1 MQLRL
6 PLPKR
11 RKKMQAERSK
21 EERINI
27 ISGNAGFSLIEVLVA
42 MIILAIVVI
51 PLLKG
56 FVVTQK
62 VNGRAQR
69 LESAQAVA
77 QNVMEALKP
86 ATLEEIAQQFN
97 STDSEGF
104 TLLKSNVGN
113 TQFFFQPDTGNNG
126 SCLRKEIP
134 GAVSKSCSVN
144 SAGKFIGQS
153 TNKYQ
158 FAIKGVYENSKYYD
172 VRIDIDA
179 SHYRNTAGSSDT
191 RDSSAAAYNSIPYSY
206 VASYSQQKDYMFLQ
220 KLTDEQEV
228 YQQIRVGLGNAALT
242 DADIGKYVQRTI
254 TVDIEG
260 SNPVTVNTTVTYHY
274 LGKTVSGSVDQT
286 RVYAS
291 GSYVQTDGT
300 DAVPRNVFLCYTPD
314 YYSNSSNNSARGGIY
329 LDNIIV
335 NNNNGLPVNL
345 VIVKQKTDTD
355 DQIQTLEQNYRV
367 KVSINEKNIRRT
379 AAAASEHTKLRT
391 NLNTNIA
398 QTDSTSAVTGT
409 YPYQTCFVYSASNAS
424 ASGNMNAMSSY
435 LEIRALDGAAGETNT
450 MYDTEISVYDSGEYD
465 KGFPAADKPLL
476 TIYGDD
482 NRRIS

>member
-11 RKKMQAERSK
+11 RKRMQAERSK

-158 FAIKGVYENSKYYD
+158 FAIKGVYEN
-172 VRIDIDA
+172 
-179 SHYRNTAGSSDT
+179 
-191 RDSSAAAYNSIPYSY
+191 
-206 VASYSQQKDYMFLQ
+206 
-220 KLTDEQEV
+220 
-228 YQQIRVGLGNAALT
+228 
-242 DADIGKYVQRTI
+242 
-254 TVDIEG
+254 
-260 SNPVTVNTTVTYHY
+260 
-274 LGKTVSGSVDQT
+274 
-286 RVYAS
+286 
-291 GSYVQTDGT
+291 
-300 DAVPRNVFLCYTPD
+300 
-314 YYSNSSNNSARGGIY
+314 
-329 LDNIIV
+329 
-335 NNNNGLPVNL
+335 
-345 VIVKQKTDTD
+345 
-355 DQIQTLEQNYRV
+355 
-367 KVSINEKNIRRT
+367 
-379 AAAASEHTKLRT
+379 
-391 NLNTNIA
+391 
-398 QTDSTSAVTGT
+398 
-409 YPYQTCFVYSASNAS
+409 
-424 ASGNMNAMSSY
+424 
-435 LEIRALDGAAGETNT
+435 
-450 MYDTEISVYDSGEYD
+450 
-465 KGFPAADKPLL
+465 
-476 TIYGDD
+476 
-482 NRRIS
+482 